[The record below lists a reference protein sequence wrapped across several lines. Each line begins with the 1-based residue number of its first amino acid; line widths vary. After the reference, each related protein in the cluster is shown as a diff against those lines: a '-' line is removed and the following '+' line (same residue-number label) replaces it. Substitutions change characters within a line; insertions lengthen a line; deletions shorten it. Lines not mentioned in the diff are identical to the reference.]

1 MYDDRVMLLGP
12 RALLRLAVWPAV
24 LVLLLVGAVAVA
36 VRCG

>member
-1 MYDDRVMLLGP
+1 MYDDLVMLLGP

-24 LVLLLVGAVAVA
+24 LVLLLVGTVAVA